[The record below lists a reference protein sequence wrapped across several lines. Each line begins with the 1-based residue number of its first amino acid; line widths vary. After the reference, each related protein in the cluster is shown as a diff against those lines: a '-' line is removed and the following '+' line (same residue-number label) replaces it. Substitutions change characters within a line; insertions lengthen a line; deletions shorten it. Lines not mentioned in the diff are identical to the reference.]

1 MLLDIMFAKY
11 LLKRNISV
19 NRVKLI
25 LSINYLLASLLLYL
39 FVFNQK
45 NNIGATIAFTLVIAF
60 FSYVRTKNLEYYLKN
75 RNKL

>member
-1 MLLDIMFAKY
+1 MLFDIMFAKY
-11 LLKRNISV
+11 LLKRKISI

-25 LSINYLLASLLLYL
+25 LTINYLLVSILLYL

-60 FSYVRTKNLEYYLKN
+60 FSYVRTKNLENFFRN